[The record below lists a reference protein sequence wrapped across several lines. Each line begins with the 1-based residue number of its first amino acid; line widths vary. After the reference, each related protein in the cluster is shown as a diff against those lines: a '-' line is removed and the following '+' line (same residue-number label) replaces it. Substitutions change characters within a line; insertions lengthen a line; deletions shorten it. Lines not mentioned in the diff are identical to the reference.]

1 MSEQIYKFNTHL
13 LKLSKSKDL
22 EIAKTEW
29 REIYR
34 EKREEKTGLCICQ
47 HTLKNI
53 IYMYNINTKH
63 TISVG
68 TSCCKKFK
76 LQIIKINN
84 ILEKVISEML
94 INGEYK
100 IINNILEYTNNI
112 KTQLIKH
119 IRNEYENMTNLENLK
134 NLSSDIKI
142 LINDYD
148 LTYLQDIYDKTM
160 EKIINGEKKKY
171 EKKMEL
177 ETLKL
182 KQIQQKKEYEKKMEL
197 EKLKTQQKKEYKKN
211 LELENLKI
219 CCRCHKNLENDN
231 IIKYNE
237 EITKKGVLFACK
249 TCSLLINN
257 WLERG
262 YKEKSFTY

>member
-1 MSEQIYKFNTHL
+1 MSEVIYKFNIHL

-22 EIAKTEW
+22 KIAKTEW

-53 IYMYNINTKH
+53 IYMYNIFTKH

-84 ILEKVISEML
+84 ILENVICEML
-94 INGEYK
+94 IKGEYK

-112 KTQLIKH
+112 KTQLIKY
-119 IRNEYENMTNLENLK
+119 IRNQYENMTNLEQLK
-134 NLSSDIKI
+134 KFNNDIKI
-142 LINDYD
+142 LINEYD
-148 LTYLQDIYDKTM
+148 LKYLDDIYEEIM
-160 EKIINGEKKKY
+160 GKIVNE
-171 EKKMEL
+171 E
-177 ETLKL
+177 
-182 KQIQQKKEYEKKMEL
+182 KKEYEKKMEL
-197 EKLKTQQKKEYKKN
+197 ENFKF
-211 LELENLKI
+211 
-219 CCRCHKNLENDN
+219 CCRCYKNLENDN
-231 IIKYNE
+231 IIIYDK
-237 EITKKGVLFACK
+237 EITTKCMLFACK

-262 YKEKSFTY
+262 YKEKSFIY

>member
-1 MSEQIYKFNTHL
+1 MSEPIYKFNIHL
-13 LKLSKSKDL
+13 LKLSKSEDL
-22 EIAKTEW
+22 KIAKTEW

-47 HTLKNI
+47 HSLKNI
-53 IYMYNINTKH
+53 IYMYNIFTKH

-84 ILEKVISEML
+84 ILKNVISEML
-94 INGEYK
+94 IKGEYK

-112 KTQLIKH
+112 KTQLIKY
-119 IRNEYENMTNLENLK
+119 IRNQYENMRNLEQLK
-134 NLSSDIKI
+134 KFNNDIKI

-148 LTYLQDIYDKTM
+148 LTYLHDIYDEII
-160 EKIINGEKKKY
+160 EKIINEEKKEN
-171 EKKMEL
+171 EKKMKL
-177 ETLKL
+177 EKL
-182 KQIQQKKEYEKKMEL
+182 QIKQIQQIQQKKEYEKKIEL
-197 EKLKTQQKKEYKKN
+197 ETFKF
-211 LELENLKI
+211 
-219 CCRCHKNLENDN
+219 CCRCCKKLENDN
-231 IIKYNE
+231 IIIYNE
-237 EITKKGVLFACK
+237 EITKKTELFACK

-262 YKEKSFTY
+262 YKESSFIY

>member
-1 MSEQIYKFNTHL
+1 MSEPIYKFNINL
-13 LKLSKSKDL
+13 LELSKSKDL

-53 IYMYNINTKH
+53 IYMYNIFTKY

-84 ILEKVISEML
+84 ILEKVISKML

-112 KTQLIKH
+112 EIQLIKY
-119 IRNEYENMTNLENLK
+119 IRNEYENMTNLEEIKKFN
-134 NLSSDIKI
+134 NDIKI
-142 LINDYD
+142 LIDDYD
-148 LTYLQDIYDKTM
+148 LTYLEDIYH
-160 EKIINGEKKKY
+160 E
-171 EKKMEL
+171 
-177 ETLKL
+177 
-182 KQIQQKKEYEKKMEL
+182 KMEL
-197 EKLKTQQKKEYKKN
+197 EKLKIKQKKEYEKI
-211 LELENLKI
+211 ELEKLKS
-219 CCRCHKNLENDN
+219 CYRCHKNLENAN
-231 IIKYNE
+231 FIKYNE
-237 EITKKGVLFACK
+237 EITKKGELFACK
-249 TCSLLINN
+249 TCSSLTNN

-262 YKEKSFTY
+262 YKEKSFIY

>member
-1 MSEQIYKFNTHL
+1 MSEPIYKFNINL
-13 LKLSKSKDL
+13 LELSKSK
-22 EIAKTEW
+22 EIAIAKTEW

-53 IYMYNINTKH
+53 IYMYNIFTKH

-68 TSCCKKFK
+68 TTCCKKFK

-84 ILEKVISEML
+84 ILEKVISKML

-100 IINNILEYTNNI
+100 IINTNNI
-112 KTQLIKH
+112 KTQLIKY
-119 IRNEYENMTNLENLK
+119 IRNEYENMRNLEELK
-134 NLSSDIKI
+134 KFNNDIKI

-148 LTYLQDIYDKTM
+148 LTYLHDIYDEIM
-160 EKIINGEKKKY
+160 EKIINE
-171 EKKMEL
+171 E
-177 ETLKL
+177 
-182 KQIQQKKEYEKKMEL
+182 KKEYEKMEL
-197 EKLKTQQKKEYKKN
+197 EKSQIKQMQEKKEYEK
-211 LELENLKI
+211 LELDKLKF
-219 CCRCHKNLENDN
+219 CCSRCNNNLENDN

-257 WLERG
+257 WLDRG
-262 YKEKSFTY
+262 YKEKSFIY